1 VGREVFMRKFLR
13 DLRLR
18 VFVDQ
23 RAFELWRKALLKAMM
38 AKGRIGQ
45 GFREGRRSLRE
56 LSLRLR

>member
-1 VGREVFMRKFLR
+1 MRKFLR